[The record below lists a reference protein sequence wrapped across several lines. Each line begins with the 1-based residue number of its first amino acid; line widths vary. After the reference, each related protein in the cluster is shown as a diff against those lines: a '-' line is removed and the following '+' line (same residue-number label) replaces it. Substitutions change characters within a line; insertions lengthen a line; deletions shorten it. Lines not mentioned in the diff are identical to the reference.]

1 MRSKIEA
8 VTLLELAAWIAALV
22 MFAAFLVE
30 ALISKY
36 LARDGH
42 YDVTDTFVS
51 IAIMIGYV
59 LMRVGIGAMSTVA
72 LIALWSVTPH
82 QWSMDAWWHWVVL
95 FLAVDFLNYWSH
107 RGGHVIPFLWASH
120 AVHHNSPK
128 FNLSTGMRNSWIGV
142 LYDWMFFIPAVAIG
156 FHPLYLAGV
165 VAVASAWDFLT
176 HTPYVGKLRWF
187 DGWANTPSNHRV
199 HHGRNPRYVDKN
211 FGGALIIWDRM
222 FGTYEPEHDDEPV
235 DYGVH
240 PMPARPKNPFYLEF
254 YLWAAV
260 VRRALS
266 R

>member
-199 HHGRNPRYVDKN
+199 HHGRNSRYVDKN

-240 PMPARPKNPFYLEF
+240 PMPARPNNPFYLEF